1 MADVETIAF
10 PAKAS
15 QVPLVV
21 DLDGTLIKS
30 DLLVES
36 GLAHLGADPLRAFS
50 LFSSLK
56 KGGKAQLKADIAN
69 TTDIDV
75 SHLPYDARVIA
86 LIEAARAEGR
96 PVYLASASNE
106 RYVRAVADH
115 LGLFDGWYASDA
127 EVNLSAQRKADRL
140 VDAFGRQGFDYIGND
155 HADLPVWS
163 AARKCVAIS
172 SSQSLRRKLSA
183 VNSDAVLM
191 DRSTGGAAAWIKLL
205 RPHQWVKNALVF
217 VPVLTAHRF
226 DLEAMLLGLAAFV
239 AFSAAASSVYVVN
252 DLVDI
257 DADRKHPR
265 KRKRPLAAG
274 SVPIIPAIFVALLLI
289 LIALPIGL
297 SIGLNFFAVLVTY
310 LVVTTAYS
318 FFLKRKMMIDITVLA
333 ALYTIRVIG
342 GVEAISVPISE
353 WLLAFSM
360 FIFTSLALIKRYVE
374 LAMRIDGNLPE
385 LSNRNYKKADLDIVG
400 TLAAAAGFN
409 AVTVFALFI
418 SSDAVR
424 QAYRHPH
431 LLWLVCPLLMYWIGR
446 ALLMAHRRLMHDDPI
461 LFALKDWNSLATF
474 GLIGIVM
481 FLAY

>member
-1 MADVETIAF
+1 MADVETHSF
-10 PAKAS
+10 PASDAK
-15 QVPLVV
+15 VPLVV

-36 GLAHLGADPLRAFS
+36 SLAHLGVNPLRAFS
-50 LFSSLK
+50 LFSSLR

-69 TTDIDV
+69 TTEMDA
-75 SHLPYDARVIA
+75 SNLPYDVRVIE

-106 RYVRAVADH
+106 RYVKAVAEH
-115 LGLFDGWYASDA
+115 LGLFDGWYGST
-127 EVNLSAQRKADRL
+127 VNTNLSSKIKADLL
-140 VDAFGRQGFDYIGND
+140 VDAFGLHGFDYIGND
-155 HADLPVWS
+155 HADLAVWS
-163 AARKCVAIS
+163 AARKRIAIS
-172 SSQSLRRKLSA
+172 SSRSVLRKLSA
-183 VNSDAVLM
+183 IDGDAVLM
-191 DRSTGGAAAWIKLL
+191 ERSTGGASAWIKLL

-226 DLEAMLLGLAAFV
+226 DFATIMLSLAAFF
-239 AFSAAASSVYVVN
+239 AFSCAASSVYVIN

-265 KRKRPLAAG
+265 KKRRPLAAG
-274 SVPIIPAIFVALLLI
+274 SVPVIPAIFVALLLM
-289 LIALPIGL
+289 LISLPAGLWIGK
-297 SIGLNFFAVLVTY
+297 NFFVVLVIY
-310 LVVTTAYS
+310 LFVTTCYS

-353 WLLAFSM
+353 WLFAFSM

-374 LAMRIDGNLPE
+374 LAIRIDGSLPE

-424 QAYRHPH
+424 QSYRHPH
-431 LLWLVCPLLMYWIGR
+431 ALWLVCPLLMYWIGR

-474 GLIGIVM
+474 GLIGAIM